1 MKLYLNATSPYA
13 RVARIAA
20 MEKGL
25 ESQVSLVTV
34 DPWSNDDQ
42 LLRVNPL
49 AKVPALVT
57 DTGQSVTESL
67 FILSY
72 LDQLTEQ
79 TALFPSAQ
87 LADVLQLA
95 GIAQGI
101 IDTSFTTVIARKHE
115 GETADNTVLGQRRL
129 AAIKRALASLNQLV
143 MDANLPAF
151 SAGHIITGVAL
162 EYLDF
167 RLPEIDWRDTHSDL
181 SQWAKDVT
189 ARESFLQTAFI
200 CRSQ

>member
-34 DPWSNDDQ
+34 DPWSNDEQ
-42 LLRVNPL
+42 LLQVNPL

-57 DTGQSVTESL
+57 DTGQSISESL
-67 FILSY
+67 LILSY

-79 TALFPSAQ
+79 QALFPGSQ

-95 GIAQGI
+95 GVAQGI
-101 IDTSFTTVIARKHE
+101 IDASFTTVIARKHE
-115 GETADNTVLGQRRL
+115 GEEADNTLLGQRRL
-129 AAIKRALASLNQLV
+129 AAIKRGLSALDRLATE
-143 MDANLPAF
+143 DNLPGF
-151 SAGHIITGVAL
+151 SAGHIVACVAL

-167 RLPEIDWRDTHSDL
+167 RLPEINWRDAHPAL
-181 SQWAKDVT
+181 SQWAGKLA
-189 ARESFLQTAFI
+189 ARESFVRTAF
-200 CRSQ
+200 S